1 MKRFLLLLL
10 VSFLSSTMW
19 AQDNIEEALAYQYY
33 QQADYE
39 KAANLLEKLFNR
51 NRNDNYFDLYYTSLL
66 KIKKYDE
73 AETLV
78 KRLIKQSPQKLNY
91 QIALGRVYQESGK
104 TADANKI
111 YYTAIQNVQKNEF
124 QIRDLAN
131 SFYRF
136 EAYDMAV
143 NTFLHGRK
151 ILNDEQLFAFELLS
165 IYRFKK
171 DKLALINE
179 YLNALPA
186 NPQMLPQAQSVLA
199 NLFESNNDYQIL
211 QSALL
216 KKIQKDPQN
225 EIFTELLIW
234 QFIQQ
239 QEYEM
244 ALRQII
250 AQDRRTKNASNLLF
264 NTANT
269 FVANKAFATAIK
281 AYEYLLTKGTENELY
296 LPSKMQLINAKY
308 ELALQ
313 GKVETTAIK
322 PLADEFSQIIT
333 QYGINSQTIF
343 ALKKLSYLQAYYLND
358 LSSAEKTLEQALK
371 VPGLP
376 GMEAAQLKVD
386 LGDIYVLNKQPWEA
400 VLVYEQVSK
409 QYENLPVANE
419 ARFRSARLSFY
430 QGNFK
435 FAKSQADVLKASTSQ
450 LMANDA
456 LNLSLLISDNL
467 QSKNDSLALMMYA
480 DAEMLQFVNNN
491 SAALKKLDSI
501 AIAYPKNSLADDILM
516 AKAKILIK
524 NNDFSNAETNL
535 KQLISL
541 HFTSIWIDDAIF
553 TLAELYETKLNNTA
567 EAKRL
572 YQQLITDFP
581 GSMLNT
587 EARKRFRNLRGER
600 VDNLGT

>member
-1 MKRFLLLLL
+1 M
-10 VSFLSSTMW
+10 
-19 AQDNIEEALAYQYY
+19 EEALAYQYY

-39 KAANLLEKLFNR
+39 KAASLLEKLFNR
-51 NRNDNYFDLYYTSLL
+51 TRNDNYFDLYYTSLL

-78 KRLIKQSPQKLNY
+78 KKLIKQAPQKLNY
-91 QIALGRVYQESGK
+91 QIALGRIYQENGK
-104 TADANKI
+104 TAEANKI
-111 YYTAIQNVQKNEF
+111 YHTAIQNISKNEF
-124 QIRDLAN
+124 QFRELAN

-143 NTFLHGRK
+143 NTFLQGRK
-151 ILNDEQLFAFELLS
+151 VLNDEQIFAFELLS

-171 DKLALINE
+171 DKSSLISE

-186 NPQMLPQAQSVLA
+186 NPQLLREAQNIFS
-199 NLFESNNDYQIL
+199 NLFESNSDYQIL

-244 ALRQII
+244 ALRQLI
-250 AQDRRTKNASNLLF
+250 AQDRRTKTAANLLF

-269 FVANKAFATAIK
+269 FVANKAFPTAIK
-281 AYEYLLTKGTENELY
+281 AYEYLITKGTESEFY
-296 LPSKMQLINAKY
+296 LPSKIQLINAKY
-308 ELALQ
+308 ELAMQ
-313 GKVETTAIK
+313 GKTDQIAIK
-322 PLADEFSQIIT
+322 ALADEFSQIIT
-333 QYGINSQTIF
+333 QYGINSQTVF

-358 LSSAEKTLEQALK
+358 LSAAEKTLEQALT
-371 VPGLP
+371 VQGLP
-376 GMEAAQLKVD
+376 AMEIGQLKID

-400 VLVYEQVSK
+400 VLIYEQVSK
-409 QYENLPVANE
+409 QYDNLPVASD

-435 FAKSQADVLKASTSQ
+435 FAKLQADVLKASTSQ

-480 DAEMLQFVNNN
+480 DAEMLQFINNHT
-491 SAALKKLDSI
+491 AALKKLDSI
-501 AIAYPKNSLADDILM
+501 DITYPKNSLADDILM
-516 AKAKILIK
+516 AKAKIFIK
-524 NNDFSNAETNL
+524 NNDFTQAETNL
-535 KQLISL
+535 KQLVSL

-553 TLAELYETKLNNTA
+553 MLAELYEGKLNNLE
-567 EAKRL
+567 EAKKL

-581 GSMLNT
+581 GSMLNA
-587 EARKRFRNLRGER
+587 EARKRYRNIRG
-600 VDNLGT
+600 DNLGT

>member
-333 QYGINSQTIF
+333 QYGINSRTIF